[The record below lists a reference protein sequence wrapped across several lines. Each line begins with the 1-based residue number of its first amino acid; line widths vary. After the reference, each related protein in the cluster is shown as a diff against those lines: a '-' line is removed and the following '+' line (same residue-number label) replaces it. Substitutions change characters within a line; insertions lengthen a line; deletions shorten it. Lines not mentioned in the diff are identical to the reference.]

1 MHPVPEQN
9 WQLSVQQP
17 TCTNLRI
24 RSVEDAHRI
33 FYAVRK
39 GILRMVTRRLD
50 ADERN
55 ALKTG
60 CVYAW
65 EERSPNSEITG
76 LGIERFTEGRRWS
89 PSRVRDEF
97 LFYYE
102 KFVPPDRGAS
112 SREPPGWEQL
122 VKQTYSVWVD
132 TGKGRRKWHLT
143 AYFTQS
149 TVDGL
154 GTVDNIPNVRR
165 LDVPAGMF
173 TSTRVGRRKNTD
185 SDGPAVARV
194 YAPFPSPLPPLAPRP
209 TKSGPSTIVA
219 RASSPSVE
227 MYEPYSRPQ
236 SQAPSPAT
244 YYSSAEPQP
253 YSPLPSTSRLISYN
267 YSAPDSF
274 SVSPQDYTRAD
285 HDEYPR
291 SNSGAV
297 EHPPAPSSA
306 QLYRDPP
313 EYTPGVS
320 TNDRGRRR
328 RSAPHRPGPHSQA
341 QQASGGWFTSPMVP
355 YQHRH
360 RQGSPRSDYTSSSS
374 SSYASSP
381 SAPSYPLYPPES
393 PLHANPPGYGRT
405 PSLPRLQIPP
415 DPHPPFFLPDAD
427 AEPRQGGVG
436 PRRMVPLT
444 ALTRVHPYR
453 RDPTDDSQLRLLP
466 RPSP

>member
-1 MHPVPEQN
+1 MQPVQSHNSRCSSFSSVLEGILQPADVPQQH

-39 GILRMVTRRLD
+39 GVLRMVTRRLD

-60 CVYAW
+60 YVYVW
-65 EERSPNSEITG
+65 EERSPNSEITEPG
-76 LGIERFTEGRRWS
+76 LGIERFTEGRRWC

-97 LFYYE
+97 LFYCE
-102 KFVPPDRGAS
+102 KSWSSPSLVRRFSYALHSAS
-112 SREPPGWEQL
+112 SREPPGLEQL
-122 VKQTYSVWVD
+122 VKQTYSAWVD
-132 TGKGRRKWHLT
+132 TGKGKRKWHLT

-154 GTVDNIPNVRR
+154 GTVDNIPNVRK

-173 TSTRVGRRKNTD
+173 TSTRVGKRKNID

-194 YAPFPSPLPPLAPRP
+194 YAPFPSPLHPA
-209 TKSGPSTIVA
+209 KSGPSTSIVA
-219 RASSPSVE
+219 RAPSPSVA

-267 YSAPDSF
+267 YSEADSF
-274 SVSPQDYTRAD
+274 SVSLQDYTRAD

-291 SNSGAV
+291 SNPGAV
-297 EHPPAPSSA
+297 EHPPAPTST
-306 QLYRDPP
+306 QPYRDPL
-313 EYTPGVS
+313 E
-320 TNDRGRRR
+320 
-328 RSAPHRPGPHSQA
+328 Q
-341 QQASGGWFTSPMVP
+341 
-355 YQHRH
+355 
-360 RQGSPRSDYTSSSS
+360 
-374 SSYASSP
+374 
-381 SAPSYPLYPPES
+381 
-393 PLHANPPGYGRT
+393 
-405 PSLPRLQIPP
+405 
-415 DPHPPFFLPDAD
+415 
-427 AEPRQGGVG
+427 
-436 PRRMVPLT
+436 
-444 ALTRVHPYR
+444 
-453 RDPTDDSQLRLLP
+453 
-466 RPSP
+466 